1 MEISLANL
9 ERHSILF
16 IGSSISLTPEN
27 PGPVFVDVGSLTEKE
42 ASQVMFNIHKGVLS
56 ATGSLDDL
64 RGKLNIQTVRT
75 PTPAAVKKPVKDNR
89 GIEFRKILAKKIGTI
104 KKEVSGFSVSD
115 LRKLMDLEKKG
126 KNRKRLNAYL
136 GGLYQTHTEQVAKR
150 IKSAQDNSGKAGL
163 DTQTFLDDLPN
174 VVESG
179 EEKVEFTLPD
189 KE

>member
-27 PGPVFVDVGSLTEKE
+27 PGPVFVDVGSLTEVE
-42 ASQVMFNIHKGVLS
+42 ASQVMFNIRKGVLS

-64 RGKLNIQTVRT
+64 RGKLNAPAVQRST
-75 PTPAAVKKPVKDNR
+75 PPAKKPVKDNR
-89 GIEFRKILAKKIGTI
+89 GVEFRKILAKKIGTI

-115 LRKLMDLEKKG
+115 LKKLMDLEKKG